1 MTMRKLITIAL
12 AGLALGAV
20 NSALA
25 EDAPPANADNMPSVR
40 VDPNAALPTSAGK
53 SAPSTTLLGFEH
65 PKPAL
70 VLNGGSTN
78 SLNGLAPGQDLVGDG
93 GIDGSYLSP
102 ADRDTY
108 LATKE
113 YQDKTQIT
121 VRGGSRSAGKQ
132 FAGAGKAAV
141 LGLALNGA
149 NSLISKGLD
158 SLVNGDDDQ

>member
-1 MTMRKLITIAL
+1 MRKLITIAL
-12 AGLALGAV
+12 AGLALGAA

-25 EDAPPANADNMPSVR
+25 DDASPAEAGNAPSVR
-40 VDPNAALPTSAGK
+40 VDPGAALSAVPGRP
-53 SAPSTTLLGFEH
+53 APSTTLRGFDH

-70 VLNGGSTN
+70 VLNAGGTD
-78 SLNGLAPGQDLVGDG
+78 SLTGLAPGQDLVGDG
-93 GIDGSYLSP
+93 GIGGAYLSP

-158 SLVNGDDDQ
+158 SLVNGGDDQ